1 MSTAARQW
9 SGRHYLHQ
17 VSIVRTGT
25 NENHDCLA
33 GHHENI
39 MCVTT
44 VKTFHKISG
53 LVSSEVSRWHNS
65 TKDWGIIPVSKKFK
79 RQLTAKWGSEV
90 LLYTILGSTAVK
102 PEWDLRMRKSKYITY
117 THTHT
122 HTTTYTNFLMLMHAL
137 WSCRRL
143 FWFIR
148 KCS

>member
-17 VSIVRTGT
+17 VSIIRTGT

-90 LLYTILGSTAVK
+90 SPAIYNFRKHSSETWMRSEDEKVK
-102 PEWDLRMRKSKYITY
+102 IYHL
-117 THTHT
+117 HTHT